1 MHKLIE
7 RVAELT
13 STDLAVARRAVG
25 SVLLFLRDQAPQSR
39 IGKLIDDSSAAHE
52 AVMSALAASDG
63 GLTTFMAASHS
74 FQGEGRLDTLA
85 LEGKLKNLGLSRSQ
99 IDELMTEVFSHADA
113 LIGDEGL
120 ESLKRR
126 HPDMERSLR
135 YSSSIIE

>member
-25 SVLLFLRDQAPQSR
+25 FALLFLRDQAPQSR
-39 IGKLIDDSSAAHE
+39 IGELIDNSAAAHE

-63 GLTTFMAASHS
+63 GLTTFIAASHS

-85 LEGKLKNLGLSRSQ
+85 LEGKLKNLGLNRRQ
-99 IDELMTEVFSHADA
+99 TEELLTEVFSHADA
-113 LIGDEGL
+113 LIGEQGL
-120 ESLKRR
+120 EMLKRR

-135 YSSSIIE
+135 YSSSMIQ